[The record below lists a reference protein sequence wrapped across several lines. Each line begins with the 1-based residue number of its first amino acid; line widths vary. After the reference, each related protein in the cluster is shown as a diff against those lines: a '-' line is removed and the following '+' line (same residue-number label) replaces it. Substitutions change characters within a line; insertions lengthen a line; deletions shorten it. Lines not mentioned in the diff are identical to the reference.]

1 MQDNHGSKAPAQKA
15 AGQGTSARSL
25 LDEDAR
31 WRRAAEL
38 VEVMRDAGYD
48 CELLVAQTLQ

>member
-1 MQDNHGSKAPAQKA
+1 MQNKHGLKAPAQKA
-15 AGQGTSARSL
+15 AGQGTTARSL

-31 WRRAAEL
+31 WRLAAEL

-48 CELLVAQTLQ
+48 CELLVEQEH